1 MLKTLKVFY
10 FILFCCLFS
19 IESYAT
25 SGAYLVDDGAIIEKG
40 KIQVESWYSQSNTG
54 EKFYATNPTYQ
65 IFKNTEFSLQQAYS
79 SKLRNPYSPR
89 NNQNTLWPQVKY
101 LWYDTESI
109 LSSVVF
115 SENYSSTDQK
125 IYGTYAYST
134 STFKLNPLADIH
146 LYLGWQNW
154 RHAAANNKS
163 TDFLN
168 YGTSLDLHLTDKF
181 SLVSEIFQNN
191 GAFRNSAAKQPAMQ
205 LGSRYFFSQALT
217 FDAIYGKN
225 INGNR
230 QNWLT
235 LSATIVF

>member
-1 MLKTLKVFY
+1 MFC
-10 FILFCCLFS
+10 FILFYFS
-19 IESYAT
+19 SLESYAT
-25 SGAYLVDDGAIIEKG
+25 SGAYLVDDASIIEKG
-40 KIQVESWYSQSNTG
+40 KIQIESWYSQSNTG
-54 EKFYATNPTYQ
+54 EKFFATNPTYQ
-65 IFKNTEFSLQQAYS
+65 LFKNTEISLQQAYS
-79 SKLRNPYSPR
+79 SKPHNALPR
-89 NNQNTLWPQVKY
+89 NNQNTLWPQIKY
-101 LWYDTESI
+101 LWYDTKSI

-125 IYGTYAYST
+125 IYGTYAYSA
-134 STFKLNPLADIH
+134 STFKLNPFADIH

-181 SLVSEIFQNN
+181 SLVSEIFQSN
-191 GAFRNSAAKQPAMQ
+191 GTFRNSAPKQPAMQ
-205 LGSRYFFSQALT
+205 LGSRYFFSQELT

-230 QNWLT
+230 QN
-235 LSATIVF
+235 